1 MKKNLEKYFDSYIQ
15 KGHLKKENIG
25 LDQIKSL
32 IESAEKDLHDAKV
45 LMEARKTLDI
55 SEERYYTAAYT
66 SMLKL
71 ARAVLFLN
79 DLRPSD
85 GQQHRTTIEVAGLIL
100 GDEFSKLILDFDK
113 MRKKRN
119 EFTCE
124 PKYPIGEAE
133 SKKAVDSAGEFFRKV
148 KKYVNKIDPRLKL
161 F

>member
-1 MKKNLEKYFDSYIQ
+1 MKKNLEKYFADYIQ
-15 KGHLKKENIG
+15 KGYLKKENIG

-32 IESAEKDLHDAKV
+32 IQSAEKDLHDAKV
-45 LMEARKTLDI
+45 LLDARKTLDI

-79 DLRPSD
+79 ALRPSD
-85 GQQHRTTIEVAGLIL
+85 GQQHKTTIEVAGLIL
-100 GDEFSKLILDFDK
+100 GEEFSKLISDFDK

-119 EFTCE
+119 EFTYE
-124 PKYPIGEAE
+124 PKYPISEAE
-133 SKKAVDSAGEFFRKV
+133 AKKAVDSARDFFRKV
-148 KKYVNKIDPRLKL
+148 KKYIGEIDSQLKL